1 MADDSKISFKNVVC
15 EPKDIFQ
22 DIKRQI
28 LEFISLNQ
36 TVCNNLPDLSV
47 PNLIPNTNLN
57 PSQKVIDL
65 LLDILALVSGI
76 NFEEMRMQVI
86 NWLVEQLQPLSED
99 LSVKM
104 VELIKSCY
112 ACKIEPVIPD
122 WLFQIQ
128 PSSIQYDNTGSPI
141 PNSGIEG
148 VGLNIELSKIDLT
161 CIFAADP
168 NTEVGKLFYDGDS
181 SNDITA
187 FLWEVIQ
194 LNGDPLIWSDP
205 TNGKQI
211 FEVRYFED
219 SPIAFTKN
227 DGTVNYQNIE
237 PRPRVF
243 NIKLINS
250 TYQNSSIITFL
261 VDYFNSQQPLFDV
274 DKVVPN
280 VIDILYGT
288 LTNKI
293 DLPDE
298 CLNKVVQTEQAIDD
312 YIENGVDNFEI
323 TFDESFYTFD
333 TKQLANI
340 KERVKQKKTGVRQ
353 YRDCCGKEVSSIS
366 FETVSEITNNLKN
379 SSTLQSKINTYT
391 ESIDKLIDES
401 TSNIKSS
408 SIDLKS
414 ASAEFFANF
423 ITSLQIALSKLVL
436 SPKNLM
442 MLNLFYYLVN
452 GKPVEAEGVKAQ
464 LREYECIIRCLIADF
479 LRRLIYEFLLPMVI
493 KTLKNL
499 IICAITKKI
508 KEKHINYF
516 KSKLSLLP
524 GFINE
529 QLETVNELFG
539 KGESLVDQARGFT
552 DKINLDSLN
561 NINLQFN
568 KKNRFCE

>member
-1 MADDSKISFKNVVC
+1 MSEKFRNVVC
-15 EPKDIFQ
+15 EPKDLVQ
-22 DIKRQI
+22 DIRRQI

-36 TVCNNLPDLSV
+36 TVCNNLPDVSL
-47 PNLIPNTNLN
+47 PDLIPNTNLN
-57 PSQKVIDL
+57 PSQKVVDL
-65 LLDILALVSGI
+65 LLDVLALVSGI
-76 NFEEMRMQVI
+76 NFEEMKMQVI

-168 NTEVGKLFYDGDS
+168 NTETGKLFYDGNAN
-181 SNDITA
+181 NDITA

-205 TNGKQI
+205 TNGRQI
-211 FEVRYFED
+211 FEARYYEN

-227 DGTVNYQNIE
+227 DGTVEYQNTE
-237 PRPRVF
+237 PAPRVF
-243 NIKLINS
+243 NIRLVNS
-250 TYQNSSIITFL
+250 TYQNKSIITFL

-293 DLPDE
+293 KLPDE
-298 CLNKVVQTEQAIDD
+298 CLTKVVETETAIDD

-323 TFDESFYTFD
+323 TFDDSFYTFND
-333 TKQLANI
+333 VQRANI
-340 KERVKQKKTGVRQ
+340 KETVKQKKTGVRE
-353 YRDCCGKEVSSIS
+353 YKKCCGKDISNIS
-366 FETVSEITNNLKN
+366 FETLNEINTELKN
-379 SSTLQSKINTYT
+379 SNTLQSKINTYT
-391 ESIDKLIDES
+391 KSIDKLIDES
-401 TSNIKSS
+401 TQNVKSS
-408 SIDLKS
+408 SLDLEG

-423 ITSLQIALSKLVL
+423 ITSLQIALTKLVL

-452 GKPVEAEGVKAQ
+452 SKPVEAEGVKAQ
-464 LREYECIIRCLIADF
+464 LKQYECIIRCLIAEI
-479 LRRLIYEFLLPMVI
+479 LRKLIYDFLLPMVI
-493 KTLKNL
+493 KGLKNL
-499 IICAITKKI
+499 ILCAVTRRI
-508 KEKHINYF
+508 KEKHLNYLRVR
-516 KSKLSLLP
+516 LSLLP
-524 GFINE
+524 GVVNE
-529 QLETVNELFG
+529 QIETINELFG

-568 KKNRFCE
+568 KKNRFCD